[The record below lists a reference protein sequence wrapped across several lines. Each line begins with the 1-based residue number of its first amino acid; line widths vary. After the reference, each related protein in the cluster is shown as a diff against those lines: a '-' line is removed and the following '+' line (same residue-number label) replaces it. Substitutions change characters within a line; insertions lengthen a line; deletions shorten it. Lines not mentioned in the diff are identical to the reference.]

1 MPINEKSVK
10 SEVLQAVREDGMQL
24 QHASD
29 QLKGDRGVYRAAIE
43 QNSESLQFL
52 DERTIVTMSITII
65 KAAIKKYPLS
75 IKHIPESIEGYEEL
89 VKIALE
95 VDRNAIEVIS
105 DTFKD
110 DNKQLITDIMA
121 TIPPK
126 PRMRPVQTDVFE
138 LPIIDLIK

>member
-1 MPINEKSVK
+1 MPINEKSAK
-10 SEVLQAVREDGMQL
+10 SEVLQAVKEDGMQL
-24 QHASD
+24 QHASN
-29 QLKGDRGVYRAAIE
+29 QLRRDMGVYRVAIE

-52 DERTIVTMSITII
+52 DERTIATMSITII
-65 KAAIKKYPLS
+65 KAAIKKSPLS

-105 DTFKD
+105 DAFKD
-110 DNKQLITDIMA
+110 NNKQFITDIMA

-126 PRMRPVQTDVFE
+126 PRIRPVHTPVCG
-138 LPIIDLIK
+138 LPIFVI

>member
-10 SEVLQAVREDGMQL
+10 SEVLQAVKEDGMQL
-24 QHASD
+24 QHASN
-29 QLKGDRGVYRAAIE
+29 QLRRDMGVYRVAIE

-52 DERTIVTMSITII
+52 DERTIATMSITII
-65 KAAIKKYPLS
+65 KAAIKKSPLS

-105 DTFKD
+105 DAFKD
-110 DNKQLITDIMA
+110 NNKQFITDIMA

-126 PRMRPVQTDVFE
+126 PRIRPVHTPFCG
-138 LPIIDLIK
+138 LPIFVI

>member
-29 QLKGDRGVYRAAIE
+29 QLKRYMGVYRAAIK

-52 DERTIVTMSITII
+52 EDITITTMSIAII
-65 KAAIKKYPLS
+65 EAAIKKSPLS

-126 PRMRPVQTDVFE
+126 PRMRPVQTDVCGP
-138 LPIIDLIK
+138 PIIKI

>member
-29 QLKGDRGVYRAAIE
+29 QLKRYMGVYRAAIK

-126 PRMRPVQTDVFE
+126 PRMRPVQTDVCGP
-138 LPIIDLIK
+138 PIIKI

>member
-10 SEVLQAVREDGMQL
+10 SEVLQAVKEDGMQL

-29 QLKGDRGVYRAAIE
+29 RLKRDRGVYRAAIE

-52 DERTIVTMSITII
+52 EDITITTMSITII
-65 KAAIKKYPLS
+65 EAAIKKSPLS
-75 IKHIPESIEGYEEL
+75 IKHIPESIKGYEEL

-105 DTFKD
+105 DAFKD
-110 DNKQLITDIMA
+110 NNKQFIADITRNM
-121 TIPPK
+121 PPK
-126 PRMRPVQTDVFE
+126 PRMRPVQTPVCG
-138 LPIIDLIK
+138 LPIIEI